1 MTRLRLKAEDAEDLE
16 IVSAHLQDAI
26 AQVGDIAYL
35 PSKRRFA
42 LVLNRFMWE
51 DLQGGEKTMGS
62 YRRVR
67 TGLHFDSV
75 LKVKAQNI
83 RQDTKEAV
91 LELLSLRFEPATDG
105 AGSVT
110 LVFSGGGAIR
120 LEVECLDAEISD
132 ISEPWSTK
140 NKPGHETQAT

>member
-16 IVSAHLQDAI
+16 IISAHLQDAI
-26 AQVGDIAYL
+26 ARVGDIAYL

-42 LVLNRFMWE
+42 LVFNRFMWE
-51 DLQGGEKTMGS
+51 DLQGGDKAKSS

-67 TGLHFDSV
+67 AGLHFDSV
-75 LKVKAQNI
+75 LGVKSQNI
-83 RQDTKEAV
+83 RQDAKDAV
-91 LELLSLRFEPATDG
+91 LELLSVRFDPAADA

-120 LEVECLDAEISD
+120 LSVECLDAEISD

-140 NKPGHETQAT
+140 SKPGHDAQAR